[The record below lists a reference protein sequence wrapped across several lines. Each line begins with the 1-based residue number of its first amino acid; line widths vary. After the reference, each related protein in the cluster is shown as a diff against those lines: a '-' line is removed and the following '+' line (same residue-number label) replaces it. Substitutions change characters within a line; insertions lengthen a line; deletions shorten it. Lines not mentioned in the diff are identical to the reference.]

1 MKSYVT
7 FAIFL
12 ELVRHKRV
20 TAKYLAEKFEM
31 STRSIYRYISELESA
46 GIPMSSTPGKN
57 GGIGIDGIFSL
68 DGLTLTREEK
78 HFLKGCINYSFE
90 LPALQQNYYQA
101 LAQNIYKKL
110 NL

>member
-1 MKSYVT
+1 MKSYVI

-31 STRSIYRYISELESA
+31 SPRSIYRYLSELESA
-46 GIPMSSTPGKN
+46 GIPTTATPGKN

-68 DGLTLTREEK
+68 DGLTLTSDERQ
-78 HFLKGCINYSFE
+78 FLKGCINYSFE
-90 LPALQQNYYQA
+90 LPSLNQPYYRNI
-101 LAQNIYKKL
+101 AQSIYKKL